1 MNYSSVIEATTDTD
15 FTSLYTVI
23 ASGTELTSFTLDLAD
38 SQFFYL
44 HTDSGF
50 MIQKD
55 LSNNTLNDPTN
66 PVADV
71 LTLKTSFSTN
81 VVTISGSFIVIRD
94 QNFISGPQPDLG
106 DPIHDARFFRSSY
119 QPLPGEW

>member
-23 ASGTELTSFTLDLAD
+23 ASGMELTSFTLDLAD

-44 HTDSGF
+44 RTDLGF
-50 MIQKD
+50 MLRKD
-55 LSNNTLNDPTN
+55 LSNNTLNEPSN
-66 PVADV
+66 PVGIS

-81 VVTISGSFIVIRD
+81 VVTISESFIVIRD
-94 QNFISGPQPDLG
+94 ENFISGPQLNLG